1 MKHLHGLGTCHNL
14 SESYKFHTH
23 TNQIYYLST
32 VSREYGLISYPIDPG
47 LTSTC
52 LCKLSSQILSDS
64 SKISTK
70 CITSSKNFLGQVLE
84 LDTNV
89 FHTKETVNN
98 KMVSA
103 ANFDMLLS
111 TDLL

>member
-1 MKHLHGLGTCHNL
+1 MSQPIRVLQISHTLIKFITYPQFPESMDLLATL
-14 SESYKFHTH
+14 S
-23 TNQIYYLST
+23 
-32 VSREYGLISYPIDPG
+32 IDPG

-70 CITSSKNFLGQVLE
+70 CITSSKNFLGRVLE

-111 TDLL
+111 TYLL